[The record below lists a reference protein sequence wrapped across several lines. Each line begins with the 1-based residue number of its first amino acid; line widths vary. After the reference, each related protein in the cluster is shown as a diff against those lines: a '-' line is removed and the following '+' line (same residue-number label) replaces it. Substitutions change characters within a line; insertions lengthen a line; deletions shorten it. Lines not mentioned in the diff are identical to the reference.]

1 MVGLSDIPVLGNFVD
16 RISDATVEALFRG
29 LRYLFCYKEL
39 VNVLNSEIDKVNIQ
53 QGRVS
58 KKSDEERS
66 DGKVIEDH
74 VLRWQTEVKEMQ
86 DSAKEFSEKYQ
97 SRASWTC
104 FKCLPIPKPVSRFRL
119 GREAVLNA
127 KKATELVK
135 SGKDLLA
142 NEIAHLPPADNLPK
156 TDAAFQDFRSRK
168 GVYYKLWEML
178 VAENS
183 SLILGIYGMPGV
195 GKTRMMEQIWK
206 EVTEKKIFKKVARAN
221 VGNEKLDVLKLQ
233 NQIAGHL
240 GCHFESQDNVESRAS
255 QLKNCLINGGKILLV
270 FDDVWGEI
278 PLDYI
283 IGTSFGE
290 SSTSKGSKIL
300 LTSRRQDVCLRNKCT
315 HPVQITTL
323 RDEEA
328 WDLFQDSVG
337 TSHIDSLPDETLA
350 KEVCARCAGL
360 PLLICA
366 VGKALQFMSYHVWKD
381 ALQKLE
387 KGKIDGIDSQVYA
400 CVKLSIDRLQDDAKL
415 CLFLCSL
422 FPEDADIDI
431 RKLIQFAIGSQSQ
444 LIPDGQSTIPA
455 MVEVLTKASLL
466 LECRQNHVTK
476 LHDIIRDVARS
487 VAFKDPKYAILHVRC
502 GSQFPDNASYHTT
515 KLLWLDVE
523 RDDIRFPEDLVCTN
537 LKSLWLHCNNHVQRF
552 SGDFFGMFMNLEF
565 LMLQHVHFLSE
576 QFSLQPLDKLKM
588 LIFDSCDI
596 RETNDSLFPKY
607 LKTLCI
613 WACDL
618 PSPLDLPN
626 LKNLRELDIQQNLPV
641 IMVPGAI
648 SSLSGLE
655 EFHIP
660 KGFSFSDD
668 ANDTTLILDE
678 ISKLTRLTS
687 LKIFFSNFEACQGI
701 SIFFTLLKYEISVNS
716 KWYDEA
722 LSDSTKMIEFH
733 DVKVKTSDKAI
744 QSLVERAEKVEVVS
758 TEVDLSSICSSNKKA
773 FADLRDLTILYC
785 DNVEYIARISQDE
798 IQHNRQPRTSFS
810 KLTNLSIRGCLT
822 MKYLF
827 CKSVAKCLGQLQIL
841 EVDECP
847 AMEVIVTNEGPSD
860 GEIIDFHKL
869 KTLDLRKLWS
879 LKSFCRGNKEMH
891 SGSTDNS
898 VTSSAQFQPLFD
910 GMVAFPSLEKLY
922 IKTVGDTVSDIWG
935 NYNSG
940 DNDKSNVISS
950 SFCKLKKLE
959 VSRFSKLEMV
969 IPVGMLHRLRNL
981 EYLYISKCNNL
992 RNAFPT
998 CIARDLINLQQL
1010 SISGCRMMSEV
1021 IRGSERAQQEEIT
1034 NEDHGIIV
1042 FPELSLMTLD
1052 GLSNLSSF
1060 CCHRASN
1067 TYKVQFPSLRCL
1079 QVDGCAKINLEGIEL
1094 AGDDS
1099 TCQLKDLYI
1108 RTDQQMQLP
1117 CKWTLHLYNLESLTL
1132 DGCWWNELKSLNFP
1146 KLERLD
1152 VSNCRRSALFT
1163 ISGFNSLQ
1171 NLKSLD
1177 VSECG
1182 LLEEIVEDVR
1192 GHEHAGMDMESIK
1205 LSQLNTVV
1213 FKDLPKLKSFTYGSN
1228 YECYM
1233 PALKKVEIV
1242 NCGLSSLFTWS
1253 VFNNLQQLH
1262 ALKVLNCILLE
1273 DIVVVPRIFQLSSLT
1288 LRDLP
1293 NLRSFGHS
1301 VSYAFSMPRLKNFIR
1316 LPAEKVQGVLAPPSK
1331 ILNNLYLNYTV
1342 KFPCLEDF
1350 SMSNCGDINLE
1361 EIELVKDD
1369 STCKLKYLSIHSDK
1383 QMELPCKWQ
1392 PHLYNLER
1400 LTFTNC
1406 WWHELKSLNFPK
1418 LKKLDVNN
1426 CGISALFTISGFNSL
1441 QQLELLL
1448 VSNCTLLEA
1457 IVEDGSEDE
1466 TSDTDDK
1473 VIRLSRLSSVTLKD
1487 LPNLTSFSHSVSYA
1501 FSIPVLKKIH
1511 LLGCPQLENFTSSET
1526 STGSVSVY
1534 TEGNERE
1541 DVTDLNDFII
1551 QNHKKGGNLVKVLEN
1566 QIGNTFLLN
1575 INNYIPQIVNSRGLG
1590 SSVAPI
1596 V

>member
-58 KKSDEERS
+58 RKSDEERS

-86 DSAKEFSEKYQ
+86 DSAREFSKKYQ

-119 GREAVLNA
+119 GREAVLKA
-127 KKATELVK
+127 KKATELII
-135 SGKDLLA
+135 SGRDLLA
-142 NEIAHLPPADNLPK
+142 NEIAHLPPTDNLPK
-156 TDAAFQDFRSRK
+156 ADAAFQDFRSRK
-168 GVYYKLWEML
+168 GVYHKLWEML
-178 VAENS
+178 VAED

-195 GKTRMMEQIWK
+195 GKTRMMEQIWQ
-206 EVTEKKIFKKVARAN
+206 EAMEKKIFQKVARAN

-240 GCHFESQDNVESRAS
+240 NCHFKSQDNMESRAA
-255 QLKNCLINGGKILLV
+255 QLKNCLINGGKILLI
-270 FDDVWGEI
+270 FDDVWSEI

-300 LTSRRQDVCLRNKCT
+300 LTSRRQDLCLRNKCT

-455 MVEVLTKASLL
+455 MVDVLTKASLL
-466 LECRQNHVTK
+466 LECRQNHITK

-487 VAFKDPKYAILHVRC
+487 AAFKDPTYAILHVRC
-502 GSQFPDNASYHTT
+502 GSQFPDNAGYRTT

-552 SGDFFGMFMNLEF
+552 SGDFFGMFVNLEF
-565 LMLQHVHFLSE
+565 LMLQNVHFLSE

-596 RETNDSLFPKY
+596 RETNNSLFPKY

-626 LKNLRELDIQQNLPV
+626 LKNLRELDVQQKLPV

-648 SSLSGLE
+648 SSLSSLE

-660 KGFSFSDD
+660 NGFSFLDD
-668 ANDTTLILDE
+668 ANDITLIMDE

-701 SIFFTLLKYEISVNS
+701 SIFFTLLKYDISVNCEG
-716 KWYDEA
+716 YHEA
-722 LSDSTKMIEFH
+722 LSDMTKMIKLH

-758 TEVDLSSICSSNKKA
+758 TDVDLGSICNSNKKA
-773 FADLRDLTILYC
+773 FADLRDLEIRLC
-785 DNVEYIARISQDE
+785 HNVEYIARISQDE
-798 IQHNRQPRTSFS
+798 IQQNRQLRTSFS
-810 KLTNLSIRGCLT
+810 KLTNLTIRSCLT

-847 AMEVIVTNEGPSD
+847 AMEVIIMNEDPSD

-879 LKSFCRGNKEMH
+879 LKSFCRGKKEMH

-910 GMVAFPSLEKLY
+910 GMV
-922 IKTVGDTVSDIWG
+922 
-935 NYNSG
+935 
-940 DNDKSNVISS
+940 
-950 SFCKLKKLE
+950 
-959 VSRFSKLEMV
+959 
-969 IPVGMLHRLRNL
+969 
-981 EYLYISKCNNL
+981 
-992 RNAFPT
+992 
-998 CIARDLINLQQL
+998 
-1010 SISGCRMMSEV
+1010 
-1021 IRGSERAQQEEIT
+1021 
-1034 NEDHGIIV
+1034 
-1042 FPELSLMTLD
+1042 
-1052 GLSNLSSF
+1052 
-1060 CCHRASN
+1060 
-1067 TYKVQFPSLRCL
+1067 
-1079 QVDGCAKINLEGIEL
+1079 
-1094 AGDDS
+1094 
-1099 TCQLKDLYI
+1099 
-1108 RTDQQMQLP
+1108 
-1117 CKWTLHLYNLESLTL
+1117 
-1132 DGCWWNELKSLNFP
+1132 
-1146 KLERLD
+1146 
-1152 VSNCRRSALFT
+1152 
-1163 ISGFNSLQ
+1163 
-1171 NLKSLD
+1171 
-1177 VSECG
+1177 
-1182 LLEEIVEDVR
+1182 
-1192 GHEHAGMDMESIK
+1192 
-1205 LSQLNTVV
+1205 
-1213 FKDLPKLKSFTYGSN
+1213 SFT
-1228 YECYM
+1228 
-1233 PALKKVEIV
+1233 P
-1242 NCGLSSLFTWS
+1242 NC
-1253 VFNNLQQLH
+1253 
-1262 ALKVLNCILLE
+1262 LL
-1273 DIVVVPRIFQLSSLT
+1273 
-1288 LRDLP
+1288 
-1293 NLRSFGHS
+1293 
-1301 VSYAFSMPRLKNFIR
+1301 
-1316 LPAEKVQGVLAPPSK
+1316 
-1331 ILNNLYLNYTV
+1331 
-1342 KFPCLEDF
+1342 C
-1350 SMSNCGDINLE
+1350 
-1361 EIELVKDD
+1361 
-1369 STCKLKYLSIHSDK
+1369 SI
-1383 QMELPCKWQ
+1383 
-1392 PHLYNLER
+1392 
-1400 LTFTNC
+1400 
-1406 WWHELKSLNFPK
+1406 
-1418 LKKLDVNN
+1418 
-1426 CGISALFTISGFNSL
+1426 
-1441 QQLELLL
+1441 
-1448 VSNCTLLEA
+1448 
-1457 IVEDGSEDE
+1457 
-1466 TSDTDDK
+1466 
-1473 VIRLSRLSSVTLKD
+1473 
-1487 LPNLTSFSHSVSYA
+1487 
-1501 FSIPVLKKIH
+1501 
-1511 LLGCPQLENFTSSET
+1511 
-1526 STGSVSVY
+1526 
-1534 TEGNERE
+1534 
-1541 DVTDLNDFII
+1541 
-1551 QNHKKGGNLVKVLEN
+1551 
-1566 QIGNTFLLN
+1566 
-1575 INNYIPQIVNSRGLG
+1575 YI
-1590 SSVAPI
+1590 
-1596 V
+1596 